1 MMETVFHR
9 WTCNKLVKIYRINLF
24 NVLASNRYATSKI
37 VDETDLETSLSYGF
51 RGEAL
56 HSLVKLSRKLTILS
70 ASDDSGSGIN
80 KLFSDFG
87 NTIELFDKPRTKGT
101 TVSIEGLFECISIRR
116 QDWFKR
122 KNIIFAQVI
131 FLLQSFSVLTAN
143 IKFSVYNVKDNSSK
157 MLVFHCSGE
166 DIASRFTECLKSD
179 HKKLEKFCENFHLQ
193 GE

>member
-1 MMETVFHR
+1 
-9 WTCNKLVKIYRINLF
+9 
-24 NVLASNRYATSKI
+24 
-37 VDETDLETSLSYGF
+37 LSYGF

-70 ASDDSGSGIN
+70 TSDDSGSGIS
-80 KLFSDFG
+80 KVFSDFG
-87 NTIELFDKPRTKGT
+87 NKIDIFDKPRTKGT
-101 TVSIEGLFECISIRR
+101 TICIEGLFECISIRR

-122 KNIIFAQVI
+122 KSMIFSQVV

-143 IKFSVYNVKDNSSK
+143 VKFSVYNVKDNNSK
-157 MLVFHCSGE
+157 LLVLHCSGE

-179 HKKLEKFCENFHLQ
+179 HKKIEKLFGSFDIQ

>member
-1 MMETVFHR
+1 M
-9 WTCNKLVKIYRINLF
+9 
-24 NVLASNRYATSKI
+24 
-37 VDETDLETSLSYGF
+37 SYGF

-70 ASDDSGSGIN
+70 TSDDSGSGIS
-80 KLFSDFG
+80 KVFSDFG
-87 NTIELFDKPRTKGT
+87 NKIDIFDKPRTKGT
-101 TVSIEGLFECISIRR
+101 TICIEGLFECISIRR

-122 KNIIFAQVI
+122 KSMIFSQVV

-143 IKFSVYNVKDNSSK
+143 VKFSVYNVKDNNSK
-157 MLVFHCSGE
+157 LLVLHCSGE

-179 HKKLEKFCENFHLQ
+179 HKKIEELFESFDIQ